1 MSAGEPIVL
10 VIGSAA
16 LQAAGNALQ
25 KQRVAT
31 HVPNASLSGLA
42 RRPRAFF
49 APLVRDPGWLA
60 GGLLI
65 LAGALV
71 GLQALASL
79 DLSVLK
85 GLGRIET
92 LLLVLAGVV
101 FLGERLRPLETAGLL
116 VLLAGTTLLALHAG
130 VASGRPATR
139 EAHLALVASVTA
151 VLVLSACWPRAAGRS
166 ELGLAAAAGLLFGTG
181 DILVKGAT
189 ARVAD
194 FSVVASGSLAGL
206 VRAPEFGVAIA
217 AYLAGA
223 VLLQAAFSVGRVSVI
238 GAVTTLGSVAFPIGF
253 GLLALGEEATGG
265 RLAGIAAVGLGS
277 VLLGRGSAAR
287 AGDAPLHA

>member
-1 MSAGEPIVL
+1 VSGVEPVAL

-31 HVPNASLSGLA
+31 HVPNTSLAGLA

-49 APLVRDPGWLA
+49 APLLRDPAWLA
-60 GGLLI
+60 GGVLI
-65 LAGALV
+65 VAGALV

-85 GLGRIET
+85 ALGRLET

-101 FLGERLRPLETAGLL
+101 LLGERLRPGEILGVAL
-116 VLLAGTTLLALHAG
+116 LLAGTTLLTLHAG

-139 EAHLALVASVTA
+139 GAHLALVASVAA
-151 VLVLSACWPRAAGRS
+151 VLALSACWLRAERS
-166 ELGLAAAAGLLFGTG
+166 ELGLAAMAGLLFGTG

-189 ARVAD
+189 ARVAAPGG
-194 FSVVASGSLAGL
+194 FSVVESASLAGL
-206 VRAPEFGVAIA
+206 AQTPEFAVAIA
-217 AYLAGA
+217 GYLAGA

-238 GAVTTLGSVAFPIGF
+238 GAVTTLGSVALPIAF
-253 GLLALGEEATGG
+253 GLLVLGEDASAE
-265 RLAGIAAVGLGS
+265 RLAGMAAIGLGTL
-277 VLLGRGSAAR
+277 LLGRRTGAR
-287 AGDAPLHA
+287 VG